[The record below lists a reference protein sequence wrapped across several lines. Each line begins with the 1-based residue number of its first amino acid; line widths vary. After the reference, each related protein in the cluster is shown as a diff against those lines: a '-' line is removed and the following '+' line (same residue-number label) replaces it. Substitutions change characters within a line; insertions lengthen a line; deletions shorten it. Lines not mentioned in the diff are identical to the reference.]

1 MKGLLNGDTVSLKG
15 DYITLNEVALDWPP
29 SERMPILVGAIGPKT
44 LQLAG
49 ELADG
54 VLLDADLTVSAA
66 DAALTICHQ
75 AREDAGIGDEFD
87 AVMYQRYYR
96 GVDASAELLREVK
109 EGGLEAAL
117 TEDRAVAER
126 IDELVTVGFQTVV
139 LLPSA
144 NDPDP
149 IDFLAHVTKL

>member
-15 DYITLNEVALDWPP
+15 DYIKLNEVALHWPP
-29 SERMPILVGAIGPKT
+29 SERMPILVGGIGPKT

-87 AVMYQRYYR
+87 AVMYQRY
-96 GVDASAELLREVK
+96 
-109 EGGLEAAL
+109 
-117 TEDRAVAER
+117 
-126 IDELVTVGFQTVV
+126 
-139 LLPSA
+139 
-144 NDPDP
+144 
-149 IDFLAHVTKL
+149 